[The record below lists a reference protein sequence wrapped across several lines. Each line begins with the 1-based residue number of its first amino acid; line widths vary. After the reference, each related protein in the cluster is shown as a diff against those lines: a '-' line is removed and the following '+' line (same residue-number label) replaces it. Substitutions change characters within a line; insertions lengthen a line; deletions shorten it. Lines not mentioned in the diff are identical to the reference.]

1 MQIFHNTHYDFIK
14 WRWHAMALSAAIIVA
29 GIVMIAQ
36 RGLPLGIDFSGGTI
50 VVYHF
55 ENKTVTEDAVRKAI
69 ESVPGEKVVQQYGKP
84 EEHSYSIR
92 LPQVQGRDDRGEVVR
107 TCGSSSE
114 QPGLGSPMRGA
125 GPRGSTAARE
135 QGRRSARPGGLLTG
149 AVTECP
155 GGLPE
160 GLQSSGREGR
170 LLTN

>member
-69 ESVPGEKVVQQYGKP
+69 ESVPGDHKP
-84 EEHSYSIR
+84 EG
-92 LPQVQGRDDRGEVVR
+92 QA
-107 TCGSSSE
+107 CGSSGT
-114 QPGLGSPMRGA
+114 PTSP
-125 GPRGSTAARE
+125 AR
-135 QGRRSARPGGLLTG
+135 
-149 AVTECP
+149 
-155 GGLPE
+155 
-160 GLQSSGREGR
+160 
-170 LLTN
+170 